1 MINLI
6 LVNLYLIIIP
16 IAVIAALAIVLIF
29 FVLKGKK
36 KKIKV
41 NKEFIDS
48 LVLALGG
55 IDNLTGVGV
64 ENSRLK
70 LTVNDLNKVD
80 LNKIKEFSDKGVF
93 VTGNTIKTLFKF
105 ESERIA
111 YELKKIM

>member
-6 LVNLYLIIIP
+6 LANLYLIIIP
-16 IAVIAALAIVLIF
+16 IALIVLLAIILIF
-29 FVLKGKK
+29 FLTKDKK

-55 IDNLTGVGV
+55 ASNLTSVGV
-64 ENSRLK
+64 ENSRLRLSVK
-70 LTVNDLNKVD
+70 DLNLVD

-93 VTGNTIKTLFKF
+93 VTGNTIKTLFKY

-111 YELKKIM
+111 YELKKII

>member
-6 LVNLYLIIIP
+6 LANLYLIIIP
-16 IAVIAALAIVLIF
+16 IAVIIALTIILIF
-29 FVLKGKK
+29 FIANSKK

-70 LTVNDLNKVD
+70 LSVTDLSLVD

-93 VTGNTIKTLFKF
+93 VTGNTIKTLFKY
-105 ESERIA
+105 ESEKIA
-111 YELKKIM
+111 YELKKII